1 MKPKGKRIATFML
14 AAAIV
19 THPIGT
25 VAFAAEIP
33 RFSDVASD
41 HWAYPYIEDMVGQ
54 GFFTGTGGECLF
66 PGAGDDARD
75 VCCGAQPYGGRGN
88 RQRG

>member
-1 MKPKGKRIATFML
+1 MKMKPKGKRIATFML

-25 VAFAAEIP
+25 VAFAAAIP

-54 GFFTGTGGECLF
+54 GFFTGTGLF
-66 PGAGDDARD
+66 YRD
-75 VCCGAQPYGGRGN
+75 RGGMPFPRSRG
-88 RQRG
+88 